1 MIQMEI
7 KNLKSEILKLK
18 IISWIMMI
26 NLKKMNISQT
36 FTPCWKCT
44 IFKQVYL
51 IYNDVSDDKPYT
63 VYVYT

>member
-36 FTPCWKCT
+36 FIPCWKCT

-63 VYVYT
+63 VFVYT

>member
-44 IFKQVYL
+44 KQVYL